1 MRNRVVITGTGYMT
15 SLGCT
20 SEELENAVR
29 SDAPAFAHSSA
40 LEGCIECPIAD
51 FDLTKTTGRWKH
63 KKYLSRGAQLALS
76 ATLRAAKDS
85 NIQEELLESAGLFAG
100 VGPNL
105 DIGTDFP
112 DIHEGNMDSLQLP
125 ALWML
130 RYLPNTTAS
139 AISQFLNIH
148 GENSTIGTA
157 CSASTQAIG
166 EAFRR
171 IKDGYLTTAIA
182 GGGDSRLSH
191 GGLLGYNKA
200 QALWNKDGEPDKACR
215 PFDEDRAGFIAG
227 EGGAMFLL
235 ESLEQAQA
243 RGADILAEI
252 SGYGASM
259 DAHAM
264 TAPHPDGHYAEQA
277 VRAALSEAGMRPDEI
292 DLISA
297 HGTSTPLNDQMEAGM
312 IDRVFYAK
320 ESSRNPVVTAI
331 KSWIGHCSAAAGA
344 VELGILIALHRN
356 GLIPP
361 IRNFSKPCNANID
374 YVTELSTPT
383 GNNILLEN
391 FGFGG
396 QNSALVLRIWQ

>member
-20 SEELENAVR
+20 PEELEHAVR
-29 SDAPAFAHSSA
+29 SDAPAFAHSTS

-51 FDLTKTTGRWKH
+51 FDLTRTTGRWKH
-63 KKYLSRGAQLALS
+63 KKYLARGAQLALS
-76 ATLRAAKDS
+76 AALRAAKDS
-85 NIQEELLESAGLFAG
+85 NIQEELLESAGLFTGA
-100 VGPNL
+100 GPNL
-105 DIGTDFP
+105 NMGADFP
-112 DIHEGNMDSLQLP
+112 DIQEGHMDNLQLP

-171 IKDGYLTTAIA
+171 IKDGYLTTALA

-200 QALWNKDGEPDKACR
+200 QALWNKGGNPKTACK
-215 PFDEDRAGFIAG
+215 PFDEGRAGFVAG
-227 EGGAMFLL
+227 EGGAMFVL

-243 RGADILAEI
+243 RGANILAEI
-252 SGYGASM
+252 CGYGASM
-259 DAHAM
+259 DAHTM
-264 TAPHPDGHYAEQA
+264 TAPHPEGHYAEQA
-277 VRAALSEAGMRPDEI
+277 VRSALAEACILPDEI
-292 DLISA
+292 NLISA
-297 HGTSTPLNDQMEAGM
+297 HGTSTPLNDQMEADM
-312 IDRVFYAK
+312 INRVFYA
-320 ESSRNPVVTAI
+320 EGSSNKPVVTAI

-344 VELGILIALHRN
+344 VELGILMALHRN
-356 GLIPP
+356 RLVPP
-361 IRNFSKPCNANID
+361 IRNCSKPCNATIN
-374 YVTELSTPT
+374 YATEPFAPN
-383 GNNILLEN
+383 GKNILLEN

-396 QNSALVLRIWQ
+396 QNSALALRIWQ

>member
-1 MRNRVVITGTGYMT
+1 MRNRVVITGTGYIT

-20 SEELENAVR
+20 SEELEKAVR
-29 SDAPAFAHSSA
+29 SDTPAFTHSTS

-51 FDLTKTTGRWKH
+51 FDLTRTTGRWKH
-63 KKYLSRGAQLALS
+63 KRYLARGAQLALS
-76 ATLRAAKDS
+76 AALRAAKDS
-85 NIQEELLESAGLFAG
+85 NLHEELLESAGLFTG

-105 DIGTDFP
+105 DIGADFP
-112 DIHEGNMDSLQLP
+112 DIQKGHMNHLHLP

-157 CSASTQAIG
+157 CSASTQALG

-171 IKDGYLTTAIA
+171 IKDGYLTTALA

-200 QALWNKDGEPDKACR
+200 QALWNKGGDPDNACR
-215 PFDEDRAGFIAG
+215 PFDENRAGFIAG
-227 EGGAMFLL
+227 EGGAMFVL

-243 RGADILAEI
+243 RGAHILAEI
-252 SGYGASM
+252 CGYGASM

-264 TAPHPDGHYAEQA
+264 TAPHPEGRYAEQA
-277 VRAALSEAGMRPDEI
+277 VRSALAEAGMAPDEI
-292 DLISA
+292 NLISA

-312 IDRVFYAK
+312 IDRVFYAR
-320 ESSRNPVVTAI
+320 EHSRNPVVTAI

-344 VELGILIALHRN
+344 VELSILIALHRN

-361 IRNFSKPCNANID
+361 IRNLSKPCNANID
-374 YVTELSTPT
+374 YETELTAPT

-396 QNSALVLRIWQ
+396 QNSALILRIWQ